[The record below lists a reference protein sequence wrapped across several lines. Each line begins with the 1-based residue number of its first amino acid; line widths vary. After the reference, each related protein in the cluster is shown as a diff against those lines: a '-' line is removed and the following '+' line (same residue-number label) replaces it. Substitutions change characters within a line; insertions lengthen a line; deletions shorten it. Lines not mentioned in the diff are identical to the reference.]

1 MLIIHLKSR
10 EYETKSFTLSF
21 KVEGAIMLR
30 EYVLG
35 HFIRTQLQCDDFKAP
50 LNIKEVFK
58 VRMYVDRLIQM
69 LIVLSCPP
77 VRLFTGAISVI
88 QFERD
93 PLYVRGRYLKHKRG
107 VSQSCWIIEGERM
120 AEKSVEECI
129 GTLVLPLF
137 RGSGYKFH
145 SAGREDVDVRMLG
158 NGRPFIIE
166 ILNAKNAS
174 RSKDQLDQLEKAIN
188 TTNEGLVEVRDIQL
202 TNKEYFTC
210 LQNGA
215 DTKKKTYW

>member
-69 LIVLSCPP
+69 LIVLS
-77 VRLFTGAISVI
+77 VLFEWSNIRSDWNT
-88 QFERD
+88 
-93 PLYVRGRYLKHKRG
+93 G
-107 VSQSCWIIEGERM
+107 VSQ
-120 AEKSVEECI
+120 
-129 GTLVLPLF
+129 
-137 RGSGYKFH
+137 
-145 SAGREDVDVRMLG
+145 
-158 NGRPFIIE
+158 
-166 ILNAKNAS
+166 
-174 RSKDQLDQLEKAIN
+174 LE
-188 TTNEGLVEVRDIQL
+188 
-202 TNKEYFTC
+202 
-210 LQNGA
+210 
-215 DTKKKTYW
+215 